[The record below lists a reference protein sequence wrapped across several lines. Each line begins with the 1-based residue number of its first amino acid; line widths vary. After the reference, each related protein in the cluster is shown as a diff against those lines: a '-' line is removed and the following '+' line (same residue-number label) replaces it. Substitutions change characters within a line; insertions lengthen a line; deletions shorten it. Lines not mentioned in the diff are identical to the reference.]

1 MIKTMNLCKSS
12 LYWLLYWLR
21 FYTVLLGVA
30 HRHDGPHGLWHP
42 TPGGRNH
49 VPTER
54 HVRGPI
60 FAARGRLHQ
69 HSLHKEDQ
77 VCACSEGQRIDT
89 QPCKQKSTVRVA
101 LARAWKLLRI
111 YFPRQII
118 LFVARMTAPEVKYK
132 GITQIYYK
140 AATAC
145 PRAVTTHVGII
156 SET

>member
-1 MIKTMNLCKSS
+1 MVIILVEVLHSS
-12 LYWLLYWLR
+12 AVGSTPAHQAPRPMPPPPVGEIMFLLEL
-21 FYTVLLGVA
+21 TAGA
-30 HRHDGPHGLWHP
+30 E
-42 TPGGRNH
+42 TKN
-49 VPTER
+49 
-54 HVRGPI
+54 I
-60 FAARGRLHQ
+60 
-69 HSLHKEDQ
+69 

-101 LARAWKLLRI
+101 LARAWKLLRT

-118 LFVARMTAPEVKYK
+118 LFVARMTAPGVKYK